1 MIKKTLVFT
10 ATLNEYPNVK
20 ILLKKISNLNINIDI
35 LIVDDNSNDGTLEYL
50 KEYSKRNH
58 FFKLIERKRKLGL
71 DTAHK
76 IAFQYAKKKKYSKL
90 ITMDA
95 DLSHDPKLIPSFIKL
110 LETKNFVIGSRY
122 IRGGKCDMRGFRLF
136 LSVFGNSFIKF
147 FLKIN
152 SNEFTTSYRVFNL
165 QKLSKFNMLQ
175 VKSSGYSFF
184 METIFLINKLKI
196 NIHEVPIHFKNRFS
210 GNSKI
215 PKKEILRTFY
225 NVIRLKLFK

>member
-76 IAFQYAKKKKYSKL
+76 IAFQYAKKKN
-90 ITMDA
+90 
-95 DLSHDPKLIPSFIKL
+95 IPS
-110 LETKNFVIGSRY
+110 
-122 IRGGKCDMRGFRLF
+122 
-136 LSVFGNSFIKF
+136 LSLWTQIY
-147 FLKIN
+147 L
-152 SNEFTTSYRVFNL
+152 
-165 QKLSKFNMLQ
+165 
-175 VKSSGYSFF
+175 
-184 METIFLINKLKI
+184 TIQ
-196 NIHEVPIHFKNRFS
+196 S
-210 GNSKI
+210 
-215 PKKEILRTFY
+215 
-225 NVIRLKLFK
+225 